1 MVTVEELDNALSAGN
16 NPIETVIEKD
26 QKATSVAPVDDTSTA
41 ITIEELDANLEQPIP
56 TQEDSIES
64 GQSEDAPVP
73 SYSFTPTAYDPEE
86 DLTVEDTVE
95 YDSSYRSGFDRTS
108 AAWEAWTSFF
118 EDEDGNKITD
128 EELLNT
134 GNMIADELQGVS
146 ETSLARTSVR
156 KSDPVEIAMGGL
168 FRRYPAAMMHVVN
181 ALSVTGAAGLD
192 VLEYVMESDKETGEK
207 LGLPFNGYELTEGA
221 INSLR
226 GVSGVDTPAEA
237 ADFIGETILGSM
249 EFFETLGA
257 VGVPSKVVS
266 AAGNLPRVE
275 AKAAVKKSKRDAIS
289 AAEAIS
295 NSASIARGATSR
307 ARQDAITLAQE
318 IAEQN
323 KSIRDD
329 LILEFE
335 SNLSGDNTKISK
347 QVGDHLEI
355 DNDLAADAARQTL
368 RERFTVLD
376 DAEGGVSV
384 TEDKLSALI
393 GSEEGL
399 LSPVLNPDKLNGLV
413 AVISEY
419 KEKTKGLSV
428 DPFNDPANSNKKTM
442 RILLDMTVNKD
453 IKATEELLNILNKYD
468 LSFEDFILSSVG
480 SFSDAGKILNVA
492 SQIKRV
498 RPAGDVEAG
507 KLKALMDRESDI
519 SNMGNR
525 IEGARRG
532 MLVGKFATAMRNL
545 ESYSIRGV
553 GLEGLMNV
561 IDGVT
566 RSFNEPIKLG
576 NDAAGGFL
584 GAGKTLLSKD
594 LWKDSFGTWK
604 YTFERPDVANGF
616 MELILEQPEF
626 ASTYTKMYDNL
637 NEIQKASGRG
647 SGTTADVVVS
657 ELENVVEMFNF
668 ANRWQENLTR
678 NATAMSEIERLVRLE
693 YKIDLR
699 QAMQDGKLRDLIND
713 ASTVR
718 PEGARSF
725 SAIVAD
731 ATDKALEVTY
741 GAAPEGKMAKAITSF
756 ITTNKIGPVPLTVFV
771 EFPRFM
777 FSSMEYM
784 AQSTFGAA
792 SPLLKKAVGIH
803 KGPMTPKQQRAIQR
817 NLVGAAAISAAA
829 MYRSSED
836 APAAFQ
842 DVRISGRDVDTTTQF
857 PMRQYLYLGEVVK
870 QIKKGTFSDF
880 WDPKVFAETFVGQ
893 AFRTGS
899 GNLFI
904 EEVTAIADGLDI
916 SGGVKAAE
924 IAGKQLADYMTTFF
938 VPLSQFTDIQRGIPI
953 NETGET
959 WRPNVYTDNPEPAPQ
974 SAIEAGTREI
984 GKAFKRMG
992 FGISPE
998 QERSLEARETIFES
1012 DAERPDASLKT
1023 VLGVSSKQMASEDEE
1038 WVTRLNIPTW
1048 TIGSNSDIDSVKAF
1062 ENKKIAE
1069 FLPGVI
1075 DLMQKR
1081 EEVLG
1086 RKYDR
1091 SKPEGITKEAYILYN
1106 IKPLF
1111 TSYLTKL
1118 KGTIKKFSNVKADEY
1133 SRLTS
1138 EYNRIP
1144 KQFRKMAVANM
1155 MLDRDEDIDLLDI
1168 DTLKTLIVRAKQDQA
1183 TNRKALGSKRK

>member
-1 MVTVEELDNALSAGN
+1 MGWGETLDNKTDEPKLIN
-16 NPIETVIEKD
+16 N
-26 QKATSVAPVDDTSTA
+26 APVQPTTTSSSTGSWGASLDSKPSQVESDDA
-41 ITIEELDANLEQPIP
+41 IISE
-56 TQEDSIES
+56 
-64 GQSEDAPVP
+64 QSEGAQVP
-73 SYSFTPTAYDPEE
+73 SYSFTPTPYDPEE

-95 YDSSYRSGFDRTS
+95 YDSSYRSGFDRTK
-108 AAWEAWTSFF
+108 AALENADIWWDIPFF
-118 EDEDGNKITD
+118 DIPFVQENG
-128 EELLNT
+128 EELSNQQIKERGELFRDAMLEGSAYK
-134 GNMIADELQGVS
+134 GNNPDVLERGMAEVFD
-146 ETSLARTSVR
+146 SVR
-156 KSDPVEIAMGGL
+156 GTRFMMGI
-168 FRRYPAAMMHVVN
+168 VN
-181 ALSVTGAAGLD
+181 ALSVGSSIALDSVEAALELD
-192 VLEYVMESDKETGEK
+192 KDMEGILPVEISDNIGSFIEYFT
-207 LGLPFNGYELTEGA
+207 
-221 INSLR
+221 R
-226 GVSGVDTPAEA
+226 GQRDASTPAKI
-237 ADFIGETILGSM
+237 ADFLSEATQNTIEFGETLP
-249 EFFETLGA
+249 A
-257 VGVPSKVVS
+257 VGVLAKVVS
-266 AAGNLPRVE
+266 VINKTPSVE
-275 AKAAVKKSKRDAIS
+275 AGASVKIVRRDAAD

-335 SNLSGDNTKISK
+335 SNLSGDTKKISK

-368 RERFTVLD
+368 RERFTVLN
-376 DAEGGVSV
+376 DAEGDVSV

-413 AVISEY
+413 AVVSEY

-453 IKATEELLNILNKYD
+453 IKATEELINTLNKYD

-480 SFSDAGKILNVA
+480 SFSDAGKILSVA

-498 RPAGDVEAG
+498 RAAGDLEAG
-507 KLKALMDRESDI
+507 KLKALMDRESEI

-545 ESYSIRGV
+545 ESYAIRGV

-576 NDAAGGFL
+576 SDAAGGFL

-604 YTFERPDVANGF
+604 YTFERPDVANDF
-616 MELILEQPEF
+616 MQLIMEQPEF

-647 SGTTADVVVS
+647 SGTKTDIVVS

-693 YKIDLR
+693 YKIDFR
-699 QAMQDGKLRDLIND
+699 QALQDGKLRDLIND

-792 SPLLKKAVGIH
+792 SPLIKKAVGIH

-836 APAAFQ
+836 APAAFE

-870 QIKKGTFSDF
+870 QINNGTFSDF
-880 WDPKVFAETFVGQ
+880 WNPKVFAETFVGQ

-899 GNLFI
+899 GNIFI
-904 EEVTAIADGLDI
+904 EEVTAIADGLDV

-924 IAGKQLADYMTTFF
+924 IVGKQLADYATTFF
-938 VPLSQFTDIQRGIPI
+938 VPLSQFADIQRGIPI

-974 SAIEAGTREI
+974 SPLEAGTREI

-998 QERSLEARETIFES
+998 EERSLSPRETIFES
-1012 DAERPDASLKT
+1012 DAERPTASIKT
-1023 VLGVSSKQMASEDEE
+1023 ILGVSSKQMASEDEE

-1069 FLPGVI
+1069 FLPSII
-1075 DLMQKR
+1075 DVLQKR
-1081 EEVLG
+1081 EEKLG

-1091 SKPEGITKEAYILYN
+1091 AKPEGITKEAYVLYN

-1111 TSYLTKL
+1111 TGYLSKL
-1118 KGTIKKFSNVKADEY
+1118 KQNIKKSSSVKADEY

-1155 MLDRDEDIDLLDI
+1155 MLDNDEDIDLLNI
-1168 DTLKTLIVRAKQDQA
+1168 DTLKALIIRAKQDQA